1 LSEAGV
7 LPSSPLPRQHRDAKA
22 GARRAG
28 DAAPTLRLVVDAL
41 IDGQPVKWD
50 AVPAVAGTPFEQ
62 RMTQQVRAIARLS
75 AHAGACGGE
84 AIGRVARPQVLEST
98 LSSLALVQIAIGVA
112 VGAWLAGGVTG
123 DPLRFGALVITAAAA
138 LGLVRHG
145 RGAASTRLSG
155 HLLLLLAAWQ
165 ARPFLDAFSA
175 AGAPLWLRAWWQ
187 AVFVE
192 AFVPLA
198 VWRVARE
205 CPPAARFST
214 FDRASTVVLG
224 AALACSA
231 GLAAASALSALGG
244 PVSHTVYERFMPAM
258 ALAFGLVSLV
268 TVTVRTRLTF
278 ARAAGDPV
286 VRARPRWRPALGER
300 IGSIVAALKGTHAAA
315 LAALG
320 ADLQH
325 ARSLR
330 EVTSALMSHVDATL
344 HPSVLALV
352 TPASSEW
359 TVRAG
364 QVPPLA
370 TGSAIACL
378 LASADEATRVDAG
391 ATVYALLPAADRGW
405 LALSRV
411 ATLVRLASRDGDT
424 LAGLLVGSHADGR
437 RHSRRE
443 RAFIAA
449 AARAAAM
456 ALASIE
462 RPARHD
468 ADPEPADDLSFECEA
483 CGQLSDVA
491 ETCACGGGR
500 HLAALPA
507 SLHGTIR
514 VERRI
519 GHGGMGVV
527 YLGVDLR
534 LDRPVALKTLPS
546 LSPASVASLR
556 SEARAMAAV
565 SHPSFAVLYG
575 LDDWRGTPILVT
587 EYLAGGTL
595 ATRLAAGP
603 LPIADALAIGAT
615 VADGL
620 ALLHERGWLH
630 RDIKPSNIGFC
641 GDGTPKLLDFGLTRW
656 RSASPDAP
664 EPLAGT
670 PLYLSPELLDGEPAG
685 ERDDVWA
692 LALVVA
698 EMIGGTHP
706 LDAADIDEVLR
717 YVRCRA
723 PFQWTALMPPAV
735 VQVLDRALHPTPS
748 RRLSTARAFAAA
760 LRSVPRAS

>member
-1 LSEAGV
+1 MIEAGV
-7 LPSSPLPRQHRDAKA
+7 LPSSPS
-22 GARRAG
+22 RRAG

-41 IDGQPVKWD
+41 IDGRPVRWD
-50 AVPAVAGTPFEQ
+50 AVPAVVGTPFEQ

-84 AIGRVARPQVLEST
+84 VVGRAARPQVLESA
-98 LSSLALVQIAIGVA
+98 LSSLALVQVSVA
-112 VGAWLAGGVTG
+112 VAAGAWLPAGVATGPLQLTAMMITGV
-123 DPLRFGALVITAAAA
+123 AA
-138 LGLVRHG
+138 LGLMRHG
-145 RGAASTRLSG
+145 RRVPPARLLG
-155 HLLLLLAAWQ
+155 HLLLLVAAWQ
-165 ARPFLDAFSA
+165 ARPFLDAFTA
-175 AGAPLWLRAWWQ
+175 AGAPLWLRAAWQ
-187 AVFVE
+187 AAFVE
-192 AFVPLA
+192 AFVPVA
-198 VWRVARE
+198 VWRLARE
-205 CPPAARFST
+205 YPPAARLSP
-214 FDRASTVVLG
+214 FDRASTVLLG
-224 AALACSA
+224 VALACSV
-231 GLAAASALSALGG
+231 GVAAACAVSALGG
-244 PVSHTVYERFMPAM
+244 PVSHAVYDRLVPAM
-258 ALAFGLVSLV
+258 AWAFALVSLV
-268 TVTVRTRLTF
+268 TMALRNRPT
-278 ARAAGDPV
+278 
-286 VRARPRWRPALGER
+286 RARRSAQRGLPSPARWRPALGER
-300 IGSIVAALKGTHAAA
+300 VGSIVAALRGTHAAA

-325 ARSLR
+325 ARSMR
-330 EVTSALMSHVDATL
+330 EVTAALMSHVSAAL
-344 HPSVLALV
+344 HPSALALV

-359 TVRAG
+359 TLRAG
-364 QVPPLA
+364 HVPPLA
-370 TGSAIACL
+370 AGSALACM

-391 ATVYALLPAADRGW
+391 ASVHDLLPAADREW
-405 LALSRV
+405 LASSRV
-411 ATLVRLASRDGDT
+411 ATFVRLASRDGDT
-424 LAGLLVGSHADGR
+424 LAGLLVGAHADGR

-456 ALASIE
+456 ALVSIDP
-462 RPARHD
+462 PAATTAH
-468 ADPEPADDLSFECEA
+468 PEAADDLSFECED
-483 CGQLSDVA
+483 CGRLSDTP
-491 ETCACGGGR
+491 ERCACGGAR

-507 SLHGTIR
+507 SLHGTFR

-519 GHGGMGVV
+519 GRGGMGVV

-546 LSPASVASLR
+546 LSSTSVASLR

-603 LPIADALAIGAT
+603 LPIADALTLGAT
-615 VADGL
+615 MADAL

-630 RDIKPSNIGFC
+630 RDVKPSNIGFC

-656 RSASPDAP
+656 RSGLTDAP
-664 EPLAGT
+664 ESLAGT

-698 EMIGGTHP
+698 EMIGGAHP
-706 LDAADIDEVLR
+706 FNAADVDDALR

-723 PFQWTALMPPAV
+723 PFQWTPLMPPAV
-735 VQVLDRALHPTPS
+735 AQVLGRALHPTPS
-748 RRLSTARAFAAA
+748 RRLATAREFAAA
-760 LRSVPRAS
+760 LRSVPVAS